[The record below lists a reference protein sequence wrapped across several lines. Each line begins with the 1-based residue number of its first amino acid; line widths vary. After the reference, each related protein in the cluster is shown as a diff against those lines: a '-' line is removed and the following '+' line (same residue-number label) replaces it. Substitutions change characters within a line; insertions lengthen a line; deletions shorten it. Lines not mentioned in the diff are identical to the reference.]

1 MPVVLKIDPQRKVV
15 HSAFYGRI
23 TDAELL
29 GQRKRIS
36 SDPDFNPQF
45 SDIVDFSG
53 VTDSE
58 ISESAVAALAA
69 NPTLFR
75 SFVVHI
81 VIAPDAVMFLMG
93 KKFKELAQL
102 SRPNFHVVRTRAE
115 AYQLLPGNRHPS
127 ED

>member
-29 GQRKRIS
+29 GHRKRIS

-53 VTDSE
+53 VIDSE

-75 SFVVHI
+75 SSVVHI
-81 VIAPDAVMFLMG
+81 VIAPDTVMFLMG

-115 AYQLLPGNRHPS
+115 AYQLLPVDRHPS
-127 ED
+127 EE

>member
-29 GQRKRIS
+29 GHRKRIS

-58 ISESAVAALAA
+58 IQKV
-69 NPTLFR
+69 
-75 SFVVHI
+75 
-81 VIAPDAVMFLMG
+81 
-93 KKFKELAQL
+93 
-102 SRPNFHVVRTRAE
+102 
-115 AYQLLPGNRHPS
+115 PS
-127 ED
+127 LRWRQTQHCFTVPWFTS